1 KPDSRASKKKNRL
14 HRLTRPAK
22 RRRRRWLAVHDSS
35 AEDSLAETI
44 SLSSADDEHDK
55 KTKIPVEDPTVG
67 RTPRVRR
74 TKSYPE
80 RLAMESARV
89 NFVNK
94 VPPMPQLEFSTWE
107 ELSDE
112 MEKCCSENFLLFR
125 ARDTQ
130 TVKKHNS

>member
-1 KPDSRASKKKNRL
+1 
-14 HRLTRPAK
+14 
-22 RRRRRWLAVHDSS
+22 
-35 AEDSLAETI
+35 
-44 SLSSADDEHDK
+44 
-55 KTKIPVEDPTVG
+55 
-67 RTPRVRR
+67 
-74 TKSYPE
+74 
-80 RLAMESARV
+80 MESARV

-130 TVKKHNS
+130 TVKKHNSLAKLQIPNKMQHSYKVFRCTHGCLQKSRSKGLRSTPTRYTSLLSPMVQVVDF